1 MAKMPTD
8 ANAKPIPALRPITS
22 EDIVSAES
30 LPMTSDVVRMVTST
44 GGTYT
49 IGNANNVPLP
59 ANMVEY
65 IRVLIGE
72 TIAVSGTFTITQMG

>member
-22 EDIVSAES
+22 EDLVSTTSA
-30 LPMTSDVVRMVTST
+30 PMTSDVVRLVSST

-49 IGNANNVPLP
+49 IGTAAGVPLP
-59 ANMVEY
+59 ANLVEY
-65 IRVLIGE
+65 IRVFIGE

>member
-30 LPMTSDVVRMVTST
+30 LPMTSVVARLVSSS
-44 GGTYT
+44 GGTYS
-49 IGNANNVPLP
+49 IGDATGVPLP
-59 ANMVEY
+59 ANLVEY
-65 IRVLIGE
+65 IRVLPGE
-72 TIAVSGTFTITQMG
+72 TITVAGTFTITQMG

>member
-1 MAKMPTD
+1 MAKMPID

-22 EDIVSAES
+22 QDIVSTTS
-30 LPMTSDVVRMVTST
+30 SPMTSEVVRMVSST

-49 IGNANNVPLP
+49 IGNATGVPLP
-59 ANMVEY
+59 ANLVEY

-72 TIAVSGTFTITQMG
+72 TITVSGTFTITQMG

>member
-22 EDIVSAES
+22 EDLVSTTS
-30 LPMTSDVVRMVTST
+30 TPMTSDVIRMVSST

-49 IGNANNVPLP
+49 IGNATNVPLP
-59 ANMVEY
+59 SNMVEY
-65 IRVLIGE
+65 IRVLVGE
-72 TIAVSGTFTITQMG
+72 TITVAGTFTITQMG

>member
-1 MAKMPTD
+1 VST
-8 ANAKPIPALRPITS
+8 TS
-22 EDIVSAES
+22 S
-30 LPMTSDVVRMVTST
+30 PMTSEVVRMVSST

-49 IGNANNVPLP
+49 IGNATGVPLP
-59 ANMVEY
+59 ANLVEY